1 MSSGERKNVKNLG
14 GKSCGGS
21 VMFEVETCEVTWNMR
36 EQCFEV
42 LIIGKRDGLHTR
54 MFIPDLGK
62 NFETKLQRAENI
74 IRN

>member
-1 MSSGERKNVKNLG
+1 
-14 GKSCGGS
+14 
-21 VMFEVETCEVTWNMR
+21 MFEVETCEVTWNMR